1 MVTRLRIAEFA
12 SGRLKLAVLPAPTLK
27 LCQLTI
33 ERAELAVTSMV
44 VALVLIAAEPA
55 TTLAPVGRSAKADD
69 VGTQLLTATSTFKRK
84 FRRRVLLRARNLSR
98 EFLFATGMA
107 REALALL
114 DLQLILASNNS

>member
-1 MVTRLRIAEFA
+1 MIAEGTPGVVTRLRIAEFA

-55 TTLAPVGRSAKADD
+55 TTLAPVGRSANADD
-69 VGTQLLTATSTFKRK
+69 IGTPPPIAVNSVKR
-84 FRRRVLLRARNLSR
+84 
-98 EFLFATGMA
+98 
-107 REALALL
+107 
-114 DLQLILASNNS
+114 